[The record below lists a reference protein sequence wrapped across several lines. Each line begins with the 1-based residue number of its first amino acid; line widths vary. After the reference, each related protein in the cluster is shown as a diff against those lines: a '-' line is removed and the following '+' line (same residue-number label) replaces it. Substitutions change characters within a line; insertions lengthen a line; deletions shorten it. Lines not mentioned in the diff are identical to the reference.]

1 MAEQS
6 TTTSGSGLQVS
17 VEESSSYERRISVTV
32 PPERVKRIR
41 QSVAQQ
47 ITRNVRLPG
56 FRKGHLPDSLV
67 QKQFGQAIEQ
77 ETVDRVI
84 QETYRE
90 ALDQEGIRPINQGTV
105 KDVHYHGDGGEL
117 HYHVDVEVQ
126 PSVELARTGGFVIA
140 RPSDHV
146 ADEEVD
152 NVIERLRADRATFHT
167 VDDRRPDYGDEVQ
180 VRITA
185 APSDEEGA
193 DAPEPQEYRFV
204 LGEGQAIPPIEEA
217 IMSLMP
223 GEEGEFDIAF
233 PEDFA
238 DPEQA
243 GTTQHMTIGVVEL
256 RRREFPALDDDFAKS
271 LGGGEVETLEA
282 LRQRIATDLRDDARS
297 RADQAFRDALL
308 NQVVE
313 ANHVEAPRSMV
324 ESYLDYMV
332 GGGEPAGKR
341 PRRTPEQE
349 ERFSQ
354 FREMMRPQAEAAIRR
369 MLVIET
375 LADRE
380 GLRATSDDLDE
391 RVEALA
397 RQHGRQPGDVWLEL
411 EKSGQLQ
418 QLEAQIT
425 EDKVLNWLRQ
435 QNTAG

>member
-6 TTTSGSGLQVS
+6 TTPGIGLQVS
-17 VEESSSYERRISVTV
+17 VEESSSYARRISVTV

-56 FRKGHLPDSLV
+56 FRKGKLPESLV

-77 ETVDRVI
+77 ETMDRVI

-105 KDVHYHGDGGEL
+105 SDVHYHGDGGEL
-117 HYHVDVEVQ
+117 HYHVEVEVQ
-126 PSVELARTGGFVIA
+126 PTVELARTGGFVIA
-140 RPSDHV
+140 RPSDAV
-146 ADEEVD
+146 GDAEVD
-152 NVIERLRADRATFHT
+152 GILERLRTDRATFHT
-167 VDDRRPDYGDEVQ
+167 VDDRKPDYGDEVQ

-185 APSDEEGA
+185 PASGEEGA
-193 DAPEPQEYRFV
+193 EAPEAEEYRFV

-217 IMSLMP
+217 IMSLLP
-223 GEEGEFDIAF
+223 GEEGGFDITF
-233 PEDFA
+233 PEDFS
-238 DPEQA
+238 DPAQA

-256 RRREFPALDDDFAKS
+256 RRREFPALDDDFAQS
-271 LGGGEVETLEA
+271 VGDFDTIEA
-282 LRQRIATDLRDDARS
+282 LRERVAADLRDDARN
-297 RADQAFRDALL
+297 RADQAFREALL

-313 ANHVEAPRSMV
+313 ANDVDAPRSMV
-324 ESYLDYMV
+324 DSYLDYMT
-332 GGGEPAGKR
+332 GGGQERGGKK
-341 PRRTPEQE
+341 PQRTPEQE

-369 MLVIET
+369 MLVVET

-380 GLRATSDDLDE
+380 GLRATSDDLDA

-397 RQHGRQPGDVWLEL
+397 QQGGRQPGDVWLEL

-425 EDKVLNWLRQ
+425 EEKVLEWLRQ
-435 QNTAG
+435 QNTTG